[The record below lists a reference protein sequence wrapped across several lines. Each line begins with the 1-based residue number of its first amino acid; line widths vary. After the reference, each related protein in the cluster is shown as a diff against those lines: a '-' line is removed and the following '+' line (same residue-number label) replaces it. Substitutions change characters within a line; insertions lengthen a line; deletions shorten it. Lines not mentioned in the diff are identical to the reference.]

1 MTMKEKLP
9 DTVTRRI
16 AVILELGGSGQP
28 LLDLLQPLLDIEGDT
43 DLLGVFVEDD
53 ELLRAAALPFV
64 QELCRLTFRVREFHS
79 VEFERAVAMRTRS
92 ARLALDELTSRLGV
106 PHTFRSVR
114 GPAVNLLRDTA
125 HSADITVFEPM
136 WMFAAAQLSPS
147 VHRRPQK
154 RIVVAVD
161 DLETGAEVLIAAA
174 LLAEGGSR
182 RLSVLLT
189 GPAVKELDALDSLI
203 TELLPAGPA
212 RIRIVPEPGVQSL
225 IAETRLEG
233 AGMLVLGATE
243 ERLKPESLRLLREQL
258 RCPVCLISRREDTS
272 E

>member
-1 MTMKEKLP
+1 MKEKLP

-64 QELCRLTFRVREFHS
+64 QELS
-79 VEFERAVAMRTRS
+79 
-92 ARLALDELTSRLGV
+92 
-106 PHTFRSVR
+106 FRSVR